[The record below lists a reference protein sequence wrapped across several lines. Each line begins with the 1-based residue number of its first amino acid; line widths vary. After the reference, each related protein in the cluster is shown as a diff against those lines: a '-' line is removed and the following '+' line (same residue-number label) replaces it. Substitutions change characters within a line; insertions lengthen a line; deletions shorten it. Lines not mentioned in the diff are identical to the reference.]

1 MLLSE
6 LAIIYLAAAAPF
18 GVGHFLDRRARGAR
32 HTRRVATSAAA
43 ALAWPL
49 TALLFLLRR
58 DGTRAAGANGPDG
71 GLARGERK
79 IERAKRS
86 AVNALRAVE
95 DLLAER
101 GRLDEAGRHAL
112 FAARECVERYA
123 GLALA
128 CAGAREEAA
137 PTAREMELCR
147 IAGRAGDDLLAAGR
161 CVHRRNVTRL
171 LAHRERARTELVHAL
186 ADVRDLA
193 HKLYPPPRQF
203 HSAGRP
209 GGAEAAEPACGGG
222 VREVS
227 EALTQALAR
236 AFELLSLFD
245 DRATA
250 TSVARLLDAERA
262 RLRRLEAGGAPVPA
276 VTREG
281 GESCTTRADHKAFAT
296 PPLPT
301 TTSSGG

>member
-18 GVGHFLDRRARGAR
+18 GVGHFLNRRARDTR
-32 HTRRVATSAAA
+32 HTRRVAKAAAA

-49 TALLFLLRR
+49 TAALFLLRR
-58 DGTRAAGANGPDG
+58 ADARAAGATESEEGF
-71 GLARGERK
+71 ARDEQK
-79 IERAKRS
+79 IERVKRS
-86 AVNALRAVE
+86 TVNALRAVE
-95 DLLAER
+95 DVLAER
-101 GRLDEAGRHAL
+101 VHVDADGRHAL

-128 CAGAREEAA
+128 CAGAREDAA
-137 PTAREMELCR
+137 PAPRELELCR

-171 LAHRERARTELVHAL
+171 LAHRERARSELVHAL

-193 HKLYPPPRQF
+193 HKLYPPTRPF
-203 HSAGRP
+203 HSAGGA
-209 GGAEAAEPACGGG
+209 GGAHPTEPAGGHG
-222 VREVS
+222 VRQVS
-227 EALTQALAR
+227 EALTEALAR
-236 AFELLSLFD
+236 AIELLSLFD
-245 DRATA
+245 DRATV

-262 RLRRLEAGGAPVPA
+262 RLRRLEDEAAHAPRF
-276 VTREG
+276 TREG

-296 PPLPT
+296 PPLTT
-301 TTSSGG
+301 TTSRGG